1 MHKDVLAGLNKQL
14 NKEFASWY
22 VYLAMSSYFDQAD
35 LPGFSAWMR
44 VKAEE
49 ELIHAMKIYDYIGH
63 RGQERTLTPIVI
75 DNTNWTSPVQA
86 MQAALEHEQ
95 SVSASIHA
103 VLAVARTHTDYA
115 TEVFLHWFVLEQVEE
130 EAEAA
135 EMVAKVKLA
144 GADNLFVIDNYMSQR
159 AAQDSATKSAGTAE

>member
-22 VYLAMSSYFDQAD
+22 VYLAMSSYFDQED

-75 DNTNWTSPVQA
+75 DHADWTSPVQA
-86 MQAALEHEQ
+86 MKAALEHE
-95 SVSASIHA
+95 
-103 VLAVARTHTDYA
+103 HTDYA

-159 AAQDSATKSAGTAE
+159 AAQDSATKSAESAE